1 MFRFLFLLLI
11 LAGVA
16 GYFTKPT
23 EAQHREAARTV
34 FTQAPGATEVLDRS
48 EAQERAI
55 AEGDLD
61 ALIEASIASLNG
73 DADVNYTDAYEDYY
87 VASRYT
93 ISLEGRAIADC
104 WGAFAQV
111 RCTPALADMAGAVE
125 GL

>member
-23 EAQHREAARTV
+23 EAQHRQAAQAI
-34 FTQAPGATEVLDRS
+34 FAQAPGAAEALSQSD
-48 EAQERAI
+48 AQERAI

-61 ALIEASIASLNG
+61 ALIESSIARIDGAAS
-73 DADVNYTDAYEDYY
+73 ADYTDAFEDYY
-87 VASRYT
+87 IASRYT
-93 ISLEGRAIADC
+93 ISLDGRAIADC
-104 WGAFAQV
+104 WGAFTQV

>member
-23 EAQHREAARTV
+23 EAQHREAARAV
-34 FTQAPGATEVLDRS
+34 FAQAPGANAALDRS

-61 ALIEASIASLNG
+61 ALIEASVAGFNGAADAS
-73 DADVNYTDAYEDYY
+73 YTDTYEDYY

-93 ISLEGRAIADC
+93 INLEGRPIADC

-111 RCTPALADMAGAVE
+111 RCTPALEDMADAVK